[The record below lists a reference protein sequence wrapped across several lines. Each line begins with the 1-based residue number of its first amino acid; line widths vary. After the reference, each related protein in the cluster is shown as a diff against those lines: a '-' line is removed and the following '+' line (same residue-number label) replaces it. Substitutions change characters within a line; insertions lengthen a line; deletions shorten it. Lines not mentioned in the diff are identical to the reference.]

1 MDILS
6 SGDTVSELFLLLSG
20 TAEVISPDP
29 TASAQHRAGLV
40 PQGDSLAQ
48 SVPRWPGEEGPA
60 SSLSSTSSSSSG
72 GGLPGGDQLG
82 GEQGQ
87 QHPFWGS
94 SSGDIQ
100 LNPNSPISM
109 DMAGIRRPVEEGS
122 VLVSTA
128 ATCCLEPC
136 PAHAMALLLKHTCIC
151 STDVSAELT
160 ISPHACLPAGGGCF
174 LH

>member
-1 MDILS
+1 MPPLVGVTLPHPALLQPALTMWHTCFSGVDILS

-40 PQGDSLAQ
+40 PQGDSLAR
-48 SVPRWPGEEGPA
+48 SAPRWPGEEGPA
-60 SSLSSTSSSSSG
+60 PGPSSTSSASSG

-82 GEQGQ
+82 GEQDQ

-100 LNPNSPISM
+100 LHPNSPISM
-109 DMAGIRRPVEEGS
+109 DMVGIRRPVEEGS
-122 VLVSTA
+122 ALVSTA
-128 ATCCLEPC
+128 ATCC
-136 PAHAMALLLKHTCIC
+136 PARRM
-151 STDVSAELT
+151 
-160 ISPHACLPAGGGCF
+160 P
-174 LH
+174 